1 MSDGLRSTRASP
13 TFTGTTSN
21 CYYRRGEDMISTSA
35 ISTSYPSL
43 SYSSGAYGRARGL
56 SRLMLFFFFVMTVF
70 TSSVHAQSPQ
80 QILTNIEQSAPS
92 IIRPILPNLE
102 QIICQAAATQ
112 LQNGLIQYGNPEF
125 WAIIIELRVICM
137 ETVWELE
144 IATGI
149 AEVAALGGEFGEGAL
164 LWIDLQQCS
173 HIVNQ
178 LLLPGPAAAENM
190 ACSQVL
196 SGLHSPSPSVPT
208 PVVSPS
214 IMPTP
219 ATCRNPNAAQICQ
232 TQGCCDFDC
241 DNLPPGFTQ
250 SGTNGVTC
258 PMVATQRCCLGT
270 NGCGYYCSTPPP
282 ATHPSPPGTDCAC
295 VGRIC
300 ENAIT
305 SVSSA
310 TDCGAN
316 CYMQCIANAL
326 GGVCTDTA
334 DAASVGPIIVYTPAC
349 NTEPQG
355 VCNIPFAQPDV
366 SQCQTTAPSP
376 PSTTTCPT
384 APGPIGPAG
393 CGSLPGVQNYVDCL
407 LQANVK
413 VPFSGSSG
421 DQIYCTLVESYL
433 CGQTTFPDA
442 GTLCNQCRSG
452 AISSIDGSCFNTYF
466 DVANQPLCAEIPP
479 SCPSAAFG

>member
-1 MSDGLRSTRASP
+1 MA
-13 TFTGTTSN
+13 
-21 CYYRRGEDMISTSA
+21 
-35 ISTSYPSL
+35 
-43 SYSSGAYGRARGL
+43 
-56 SRLMLFFFFVMTVF
+56 VF
-70 TSSVHAQSPQ
+70 TSSGYAQSPQ
-80 QILTNIEQSAPS
+80 QILTNIEQSAPP

-102 QIICQAAATQ
+102 QIICQAAATK

-125 WAIIIELRVICM
+125 WAIIFELRVVCM

-149 AEVAALGGEFGEGAL
+149 AEVAALGGDFGEGVL
-164 LWIDLQQCS
+164 QFIDLHQCS

-196 SGLHSPSPSVPT
+196 SGLHT
-208 PVVSPS
+208 PPPPV
-214 IMPTP
+214 TP
-219 ATCRNPNAAQICQ
+219 PVTPPPVTPPASCQNPNAAQICQ

-241 DNLPPGFTQ
+241 DNLPAGFTQ

-270 NGCGYYCSTPPP
+270 NGCGYYCSTSTP
-282 ATHPSPPGTDCAC
+282 ATLPSPPGTDCAC

-310 TDCGAN
+310 TDCGAD
-316 CYMQCIANAL
+316 CYLQCIANAL
-326 GGVCTDTA
+326 GGKCVDTA
-334 DAASVGPIIVYTPAC
+334 DVASVGPIIVFTPAC

-355 VCNIPFAQPDV
+355 VCNIPFLQPNV
-366 SQCQTTAPSP
+366 AQCQTSTPSQP
-376 PSTTTCPT
+376 PPTTNCPT

-393 CGSLPGVQNYVDCL
+393 CGSVPGVQNYVDCL

-413 VPFSGSSG
+413 VPFSSSD
-421 DQIYCTLVESYL
+421 DQILCSLVESYL
-433 CGQTTFPDA
+433 CGQTTFPNA
-442 GTLCNQCRSG
+442 ATLCNQCTSG
-452 AISSIDGSCFNTYF
+452 TISSIDGSCFNTYF
-466 DVANQPLCAEIPP
+466 DVANQPFCDEIPP
-479 SCPSAAFG
+479 SCPEAAFG